1 VANDYRGL
9 ITGYIMD
16 VIDRDLEKQ
25 LSQWD
30 IITMSTETVM
40 KTLQDRVRLAEE
52 SIAFLDREFSR

>member
-1 VANDYRGL
+1 
-9 ITGYIMD
+9 MD
-16 VIDRDLEKQ
+16 VIDRELEKQ

-30 IITMSTETVM
+30 IITMSTDTVM